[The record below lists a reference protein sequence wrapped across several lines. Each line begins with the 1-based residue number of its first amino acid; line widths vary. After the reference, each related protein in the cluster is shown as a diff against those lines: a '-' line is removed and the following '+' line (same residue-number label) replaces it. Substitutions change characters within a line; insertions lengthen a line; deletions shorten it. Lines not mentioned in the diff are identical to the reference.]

1 MATLGELS
9 FFARPHV
16 GAPSVAEAVR
26 TQVTVEQLSIK
37 GDWFGDDDAEELGA
51 ALAENSSLGTLI
63 LSKCSFGARGL
74 RGITEGLKFS
84 QTITKIYFTLHG
96 TTIGD
101 AGGEIMAKFL
111 VSHSS
116 FQKLGMVYCKIGA
129 LGAEAITKARKTNA
143 ILTIADYGNNI
154 GDAGAAVL
162 ADALASTTSLE
173 QLKVYGSSDFGLE
186 SKLAFGRAWGANLA
200 LTMDF
205 DLSIIT
211 NGDNNTPRIRE
222 EAARVRA
229 LVLLRREKLVAFGMA
244 MIKRL
249 GGGPS
254 AEEGSTTSSRE
265 ASVFHYMCKDVF
277 RLVGEAYQY

>member
-1 MATLGELS
+1 MRRSLE
-9 FFARPHV
+9 R
-16 GAPSVAEAVR
+16 R
-26 TQVTVEQLSIK
+26 
-37 GDWFGDDDAEELGA
+37 W
-51 ALAENSSLGTLI
+51 AENSSLGTLI
-63 LSKCSFGARGL
+63 LTKCSFGARGMMV
-74 RGITEGLKFS
+74 ITEGLKFS
-84 QTITKIYFTLHG
+84 QTITKIYLNLHS
-96 TTIGD
+96 TTIGN

-116 FQKLGMVYCKIGA
+116 FQKLEIVYCKIGA
-129 LGAEAITKARKTNA
+129 TIRAKAITKARKTNA

-173 QLKVYGSSDFGLE
+173 QLKVYGSGDFGLE